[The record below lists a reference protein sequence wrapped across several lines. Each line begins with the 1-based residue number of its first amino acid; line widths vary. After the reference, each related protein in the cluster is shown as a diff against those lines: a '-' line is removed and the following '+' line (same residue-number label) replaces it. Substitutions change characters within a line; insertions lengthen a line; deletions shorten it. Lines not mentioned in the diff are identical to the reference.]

1 MHTSQHFPGLV
12 DLREKTVSPLVYI
25 DRDVYQAEQEL
36 IFAKSWL
43 YVGHESQLPND
54 ADFIVASMGEVSVL
68 VWRRAEGRIGVY
80 LNSCPHRGMRVCR
93 EESGRARTMVCPY
106 HGWSF
111 DQKGA
116 LRGVPN
122 FEDSYAGLLDK
133 SKWGLIPVARVETYR
148 GLIFACFDPDVVP
161 LVDYLGHAKWYL
173 DAALNGTAN
182 GLKALPGV
190 HRWQVDA
197 NWKFGAENAAGDN
210 AHAAVVHASVLPM
223 FDPLEPGAKPF
234 DHPFNHEVKMGNGH
248 GWLALNQPPERDPVV
263 AAHVAK
269 VREEAAG
276 RLTPKQLEQY
286 GKFYVGTIFPNL
298 SFFFAGTPTI
308 RVWQPR
314 GVNRMEVWS
323 WTFAEGDPSAE
334 VVEAQRRNMTT
345 SFSASGLVEQE
356 DGLMWSSCQREL
368 ESGVVRRRHVL
379 NYAQGANNTY
389 TEPDRPGVLGKNPTE
404 IGIFGFYERWH
415 ADMGGTQ

>member
-1 MHTSQHFPGLV
+1 
-12 DLREKTVSPLVYI
+12 
-25 DRDVYQAEQEL
+25 
-36 IFAKSWL
+36 
-43 YVGHESQLPND
+43 
-54 ADFIVASMGEVSVL
+54 
-68 VWRRAEGRIGVY
+68 
-80 LNSCPHRGMRVCR
+80 
-93 EESGRARTMVCPY
+93 
-106 HGWSF
+106 
-111 DQKGA
+111 
-116 LRGVPN
+116 VPK

-173 DAALNGTAN
+173 DAVLNRTAE

-223 FDPLEPGAKPF
+223 FNPPEPGGKPF
-234 DHPFNHEVKMGNGH
+234 DHPFNHEAKMGNGH
-248 GWLALNQPPERDPVV
+248 GWIALNQPPERDPMV

-286 GKFYVGTIFPNL
+286 GNFYVGTIFPNL

-314 GVNRMEVWS
+314 GVNRTEVWS

-345 SFSASGLVEQE
+345 SFSGSGLIEQE
-356 DGLMWSSCQREL
+356 DALIWSSCQREL
-368 ESGVVRRRHVL
+368 ESGVVRRRHAL
-379 NYAQGANNTY
+379 NYAQGANGTY

-404 IGIFGFYERWH
+404 IGVFGFYERWH
-415 ADMGGTQ
+415 ADMGGIR